1 MQRPRH
7 EPSHRRSGRIGRA
20 WRGLKRAG
28 PGDCT
33 VWGGALALAA
43 FSIWFPW
50 DAYVN
55 QARYGPPTLQFS
67 RNGAVPADV
76 IALREGRA
84 PLFDMVAG
92 TYVGDPPPRDLA
104 GGVPAD
110 PFATAAPVSED
121 RDGADEAAASPLGI
135 DPITTAGVPDG
146 DAAAHVYRLLDA
158 GRGLALIA
166 DTEGIYIVRPGA
178 VLPDGRRVT
187 AVLGRGGSAR
197 IVTGDESEV
206 RLD

>member
-1 MQRPRH
+1 MQRPRR
-7 EPSHRRSGRIGRA
+7 EPPRRRRGRLARLRRA
-20 WRGLKRAG
+20 LERAG
-28 PGDCT
+28 PGDYL
-33 VWGGALALAA
+33 VRGGALALAA
-43 FSIWFPW
+43 VAIWFPW
-50 DAYVN
+50 DVHVN
-55 QARYGPPTLQFS
+55 QARYGPPTFQFS
-67 RNGAVPADV
+67 RDGAVPADV
-76 IALREGRA
+76 IALGQGRA
-84 PLFDMVAG
+84 PLFDMAAG
-92 TYVGDPPPRDLA
+92 THVGDPPPA
-104 GGVPAD
+104 VPAEGAPAD
-110 PFATAAPVSED
+110 PFATAALPLGD
-121 RDGADEAAASPLGI
+121 RDGADEADALPPGV

-146 DAAAHVYRLLDA
+146 DAAAHVYHLLDA